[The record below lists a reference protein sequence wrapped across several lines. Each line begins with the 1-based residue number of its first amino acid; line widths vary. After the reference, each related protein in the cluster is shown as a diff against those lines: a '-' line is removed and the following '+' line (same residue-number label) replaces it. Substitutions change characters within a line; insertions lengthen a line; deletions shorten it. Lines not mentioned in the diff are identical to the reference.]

1 MIRKES
7 VDNNYTMCLLKM
19 GSLFVEQRKWSE
31 KPFEE
36 YVSLSVKILK

>member
-31 KPFEE
+31 KPVEE